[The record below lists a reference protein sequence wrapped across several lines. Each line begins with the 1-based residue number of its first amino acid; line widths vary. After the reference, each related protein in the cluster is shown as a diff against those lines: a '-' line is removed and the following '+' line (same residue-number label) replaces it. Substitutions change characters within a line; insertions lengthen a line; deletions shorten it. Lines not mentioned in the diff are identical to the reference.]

1 MTDSDYSLSTTL
13 GQMHETLK
21 RYIEATYHIS
31 DESLVGKRLAL
42 LSEPGVIAQE
52 PYIESTPR
60 YKAGRRIEELG
71 LEPPVVDA
79 LLPLTESREGSPRRL
94 FNPLYEHQSQALE
107 LSHIHGRSLVVMTGT
122 GSGKTETFMIPI
134 MARLAREAGNP
145 SWSSPAVRALVLY
158 PMNALVNDQV
168 SRLRL
173 LMGDS
178 RYSEQIVERGRRPA
192 RFARYTSRT
201 PYPGLRTRKRDSE
214 RLKPVAEFYVN
225 LLDDADKP
233 GAVGER
239 ATRLITELKARGKWP
254 AKSDFRRWFGSSG
267 SRYQDT
273 RTKAWRR
280 AVTLDEDVELF
291 TRHEVLESPPDVLV
305 TNYSM
310 LEYMMMRPLERS
322 VFDETRAWLARNS
335 DEKFLLVVDEAH
347 LYRGSA
353 GAEVALLLRRLRD
366 RLGISADRMD
376 VICTS
381 ASFSDPGKAA
391 AFAAQLS
398 GKAPQDFDAV
408 VGQKQTRAGAARG
421 SALDVAVLNSVALG
435 DLLAATSD
443 SARLAAIDSLLKY
456 RGVEASG
463 AFRPAL
469 MAALEEYA
477 PLSLLI
483 NATMDAAYSI
493 SELSELAFEGVT
505 AAEAD
510 SALTILLTLAS
521 MAKLNENDVPLFPA
535 RAHMFFR
542 GLPGL
547 WACLNPHCPYDADT
561 DNPEH
566 GPVGKLFAQPR
577 DRCDSCGSLVLELF
591 TCRGCGTAYGRGYT
605 DDLDDPRYLW
615 AESGSHFKTSSGE
628 VVESH
633 PLDICLESPSPSRDV
648 QSIELDLLTGQ
659 INPEVTDSSARL
671 VFLRSD
677 RTASDPGDSPESLGR
692 FIPCCVCGDS
702 NSGKG
707 SVQDHQ
713 TKGDQPFQALV
724 ATQVQVQ
731 TPGLA
736 PATDFAPLRGRKV
749 LLFSDSRQMA
759 ARLAPNIQSFSYRD
773 ALRPM
778 MLVGLQEMA
787 RILGS
792 AERLNLDDLYLSTL
806 VGSIKLGIRLRPDLK
821 PGESFHDLERVRRA
835 FGKGDPDPID
845 LMELR
850 TQVGSSIPH
859 SLLAQIHSLLTQ
871 NYYSLADFAL
881 AAIEPRRIL
890 MDELLEELPELS
902 GYESPAARSG
912 LINAW
917 TREWA
922 RSSAGIW
929 LRGMPASW
937 WQGAKENTG
946 VSMQGHASGKFQAIT
961 GLLADRSAKK
971 TFESDWAPGL
981 LSKLCERVDSKY
993 RLLGSNVRLETNL
1006 QWTYCQACRATHPF
1020 EQGIEVCISCRT
1032 PHPPIIEPDTD
1043 PVFKA
1048 RKGFY
1053 RTPTIEALADSRR
1066 APLTLQAA
1074 EHTAQLNS
1082 AESTD
1087 VFSRAE
1093 IYELL
1098 FQDVEIPAPDGGAS
1112 ETAIDLLS
1120 STTTMEVGIDIG
1132 ALSGVAL
1139 RNMPPSR
1146 PSYQQRSG
1154 RAGRRGS
1161 SIATVVAFG
1170 SADSHDDHFFSEP
1183 KEMIRGAIEDPSL
1196 TLDNSDIAWRHVLA
1210 FLLQNYHQER
1220 LVDIDESDAVN
1231 YGVSLFEVLG
1241 KVEGFVDPSSPLN
1254 RFDYREWVTSSPDLR
1269 SRLDAWLPLEIP
1281 DLERNWL
1288 LDNFADESCRRID
1301 DALDYRESDPP
1312 APGVESGTDEGDELE
1327 SESSEVARLVQ
1338 NDDVPLDQAAISDGL
1353 LDRLLYKGVLPR
1365 YAFPTDVASFYV
1377 FDQEKSTRFKKALKY
1392 APGQSLQVALTQY
1405 APGKEVVIDSK
1416 EWVSGALYSV
1426 MPNDRFD
1433 AWQRRRIYLEC
1444 SECGYAK
1451 TVDGS
1456 DSAGHDQD
1464 YQLRESYDCPAC
1476 QTQNSFGKAMN
1487 WLRPP
1492 GFAHP
1497 VDHEVGTVHGDL
1509 PAASYATRAKL
1520 VESSPVEDS
1529 EFMRLAPGLRHAYK
1543 RSVLVVS
1550 NSGPKDDGYDYCTL
1564 CGRIA
1569 PSAQLIGNIRG
1580 PHNKPTPEE
1589 KESVCPGNRVTR
1601 NLVLGMDFHAD
1612 VLLSSLAFERP
1623 VRLVPGQLATQIALR
1638 TAAEAMVKAGTKILQ
1653 LDANELAAEFRPALS
1668 GGGPSGREAEIYM
1681 YDTLSGGAG
1690 FTRRLQDEGRRLYEE
1705 AIALLMTCPD
1715 KCDRS
1720 CYRCLRSFGNRFE
1733 HDRLDRFMGADLLQ
1747 HVLTGHVPS
1756 LTKQREERA
1765 LDLLEAD
1772 LSRRAELS
1780 VTRGATVTSAGMPEM
1795 QVPLLVER
1803 GDKRIVVGIH
1813 HPLTPMYLADPNLN
1827 ELAEFGVDTSVVA
1840 VDELVVLR
1848 NLPTAARR
1856 VLEALRLS

>member
-1 MTDSDYSLSTTL
+1 
-13 GQMHETLK
+13 MHETLK

-31 DESLVGKRLAL
+31 DESLVAKRLTL
-42 LSEPGVIAQE
+42 LNEPGVIAQE
-52 PYIESTPR
+52 PFIESTPR
-60 YKAGRRIEELG
+60 YKAGQRIEELG
-71 LEPPVVDA
+71 LEPDVVRA
-79 LLPLTESREGSPRRL
+79 LLPLTDSTADPPRRL
-94 FNPLYEHQSQALE
+94 FNPLYEHQSKALA
-107 LSHIHGRSLVVMTGT
+107 LSHLGGRSLVVMTGT
-122 GSGKTETFMIPI
+122 GSGKTETFMVPI
-134 MARLAREAGNP
+134 MGRLAREASRP
-145 SWSSPAVRALVLY
+145 SWSTPGVRALVLY

-173 LMGDS
+173 LMGDP
-178 RYSEQIVERGRRPA
+178 RYSDQISRMGGRPA

-201 PYPGLRTRKRDSE
+201 PYPGIRTSRRDSE
-214 RLKPVAEFYVN
+214 RLKPVASFYVD
-225 LLDDADKP
+225 LLDDAEKP
-233 GAVGER
+233 GDAGER
-239 ATRLITELKARGKWP
+239 ARRLIAELRARGKWP
-254 AKSDFRRWFGSSG
+254 AKSDFRQWFGQAG
-267 SRYQDT
+267 SRYQDA

-280 AVTLDEDVELF
+280 AVTLDGDVELF
-291 TRHEVLESPPDVLV
+291 TRHEVLECPPDVLV

-322 VFDETRAWLARNS
+322 VFDATRSWLEDNPN
-335 DEKFLLVVDEAH
+335 EKFLLVIDEAH
-347 LYRGSA
+347 LYRGSS

-366 RLGISADRMD
+366 RLGISAERMD

-381 ASFSDPGKAA
+381 ASFSEADRAVE
-391 AFAAQLS
+391 FAAQLS
-398 GKAPQDFDAV
+398 GKSPLDFEAV
-408 VGQKQTRAGAARG
+408 LGQKQVRSGAAPGDDR
-421 SALDVAVLNSVALG
+421 DVDALNSV
-435 DLLAATSD
+435 DLDSLLLATSD
-443 SARLAAIDSLLKY
+443 SARLAAIANLLKH
-456 RGVEASG
+456 RGVQANG

-469 MAALEEYA
+469 MDALNA
-477 PLSLLI
+477 FPPLALVI
-483 NATMDAAYSI
+483 NETMDAAYSI
-493 SELSELAFEGVT
+493 SELAELAFDCAPGSRE
-505 AAEAD
+505 E
-510 SALTILLTLAS
+510 SALTIMLTLAS
-521 MAKLNENDVPLFPA
+521 MAKLDDNDAPLFPA
-535 RAHMFFR
+535 RAHLFFR

-547 WACLNPHCPYDADT
+547 WACLNSACPDQPDQSAT
-561 DNPEH
+561 DN
-566 GPVGKLFAQPR
+566 GPVGKLFSQPR
-577 DRCDSCGSLVLELF
+577 DRCDACASLVLELF
-591 TCRGCGTAYGRGYT
+591 TCRACGTAYGRGYT
-605 DDLDDPRYLW
+605 NNLEDPEYLW
-615 AESGSHFKTSSGE
+615 AESGSRFKTSTGE

-633 PLDICLESPSPSRDV
+633 PLDICLENPSPSRDV

-659 INPEVTDSSARL
+659 VNPEENDGRARI

-677 RTASDPGDSPESLGR
+677 RNTTDEHDDPESLGR

-736 PATDFAPLRGRKV
+736 PASEFAPLRGRKV

-778 MLVGLQEMA
+778 MLVGLKEMS

-792 AERLNLDDLYLSTL
+792 PERLAVDDLYLATL
-806 VGSIKLGIRLRPDLK
+806 VGSVKLGIRLRPELK
-821 PGESFHDLERVRRA
+821 PGESLQDLGRVRRA
-835 FGKGDPDPID
+835 FSLSDPDPMD

-850 TQVGSSIPH
+850 TQVGSPATS

-871 NYYSLADFAL
+871 NYYSLTDFAL
-881 AAIEPRRIL
+881 GAIQPRQSV
-890 MDELLEELPELS
+890 LEELLTELPALNGFETPEAKTALV
-902 GYESPAARSG
+902 
-912 LINAW
+912 NAW

-929 LRGMPASW
+929 LKGMPSSW
-937 WQGAKENTG
+937 WQGAKEHTG
-946 VSMQGHASGKFQAIT
+946 VSMQGHATGKFKAILALLT
-961 GLLADRSAKK
+961 SREDRKEFESEWAPKLLA
-971 TFESDWAPGL
+971 
-981 LSKLCERVDSKY
+981 KLCERVDSKY
-993 RLLGSNVRLETNL
+993 RILGSQVRLATDL
-1006 QWTYCQACRATHPF
+1006 QWNYCQACRATQPYA
-1020 EQGIEVCISCRT
+1020 EGINVCIKCGA
-1032 PHPPIIEPDTD
+1032 PNPPIIDPDAD
-1043 PVFKA
+1043 PVFRA

-1053 RTPTIEALADSRR
+1053 RTPTVEALSDPTK

-1093 IYELL
+1093 LYELL
-1098 FQDVEIPAPDGGAS
+1098 FQDVEIPVPEGTES

-1146 PSYQQRSG
+1146 PSYQQRAG

-1183 KEMIRGAIEDPSL
+1183 REMIRGKIEDPSL
-1196 TLDNSDIAWRHVLA
+1196 TLDNSDIAWRHVMA

-1220 LVDIDESDAVN
+1220 LVDINEEDASD
-1231 YGVSLFEVLG
+1231 YGVGLFEVLG
-1241 KVEGFVDPSSPLN
+1241 KVEGFVSPSSRLN
-1254 RFDYREWVTSSPDLR
+1254 RDDYKGWVASSPDLR

-1281 DLERNWL
+1281 NYERSWL
-1288 LDNFADESCRRID
+1288 LENFAEESSKRID
-1301 DALDYRESDPP
+1301 EALDYEEEREPIVDVISSIDETE
-1312 APGVESGTDEGDELE
+1312 GVEP
-1327 SESSEVARLVQ
+1327 ESSEMARLME
-1338 NDDVPLDQAAISDGL
+1338 NDDVPLDQAAMSDGL

-1365 YAFPTDVASFYV
+1365 YAFPTDVANFYV
-1377 FDQEKSTRFKKALKY
+1377 FDQEQSSGFRKVLKY

-1416 EWVSGALYSV
+1416 EWYSGALYSV
-1426 MPNDRFD
+1426 MQNDRFE

-1451 TVDGS
+1451 TVDAADFRGS
-1456 DSAGHDQD
+1456 DPD
-1464 YQLRESYDCPAC
+1464 YKLKETYDCPAC

-1487 WLRPP
+1487 WMRPP

-1497 VDHEVGTVHGDL
+1497 VDHEVGTVHGEL
-1509 PAASYATRAKL
+1509 PASSYATRAKL

-1529 EFMRLAPGLRHAYK
+1529 EFMHLASGLRHAYK

-1550 NSGPKDDGYDYCTL
+1550 NSGPKDDGYDYCTV

-1569 PSAQLIGNIRG
+1569 PSAQMVGNIRG
-1580 PHNKPTPEE
+1580 PHNKPTPDE
-1589 KESVCPGNRVTR
+1589 KEPVCSGDRVTR

-1612 VLLSSLAFERP
+1612 VLLSSLSFERP

-1653 LDANELAAEFRPALS
+1653 LDGNELAAEFRPALS
-1668 GGGPSGREAEIYM
+1668 GGGPSGRDAEIYV

-1690 FTRRLQDEGRRLYEE
+1690 FTRRLQDEGIRLYEE
-1705 AIALLMTCPD
+1705 AIAILTSCPD
-1715 KCDRS
+1715 ECDRS
-1720 CYRCLRSFGNRFE
+1720 CYRCLRSFGNRYE
-1733 HDRLDRFMGADLLQ
+1733 HDRLDRFMGADLLN
-1747 HVLTGHVPS
+1747 HVVTGSVPI
-1756 LTKQREERA
+1756 LTKQREVGA
-1765 LDLLEAD
+1765 LNLLESD
-1772 LSRRAELS
+1772 LSRRADLH
-1780 VTRGATVTSAGMPEM
+1780 VTREAVLSLSGFPET

-1803 GDKRIVVGIH
+1803 NDKKIVVGIH
-1813 HPLTPMYLADPNLN
+1813 HPLTPKYLSDPNLR
-1827 ELAEFGVDTSVVA
+1827 ELAEFGLEVSVVA
-1840 VDELVVLR
+1840 IDELVVLR
-1848 NLPTAARR
+1848 NLPTASRR
-1856 VLEALRLS
+1856 VLEALGNS